1 MSNPSLYGQPRNKKS
16 SQSEAPSAS
25 TLAFTST
32 LSSLIA
38 KDSTTDSSSTRG
50 TGRPRPS
57 KAPKSDLF
65 SRPNKGAQKRAA
77 ADLRDDDNAALQQT
91 HQRTQDI
98 GAVDA
103 ATLHRSKRRMEEK
116 VRMYEDMSRGL
127 YLAGGESDDDE
138 GDDVGPGDAYLA
150 RLRRKEREG
159 LVDFDQKWR
168 KEDGEGDDG
177 EEDDAE
183 DNDDNASIVSY
194 EDELGRSR
202 RGTRAEAAR
211 AAALKAEEG
220 EGRGGNT
227 ERWRPARPDNLIYGA
242 TVQAEAFNPDAVVA
256 SRMSDLAARR
266 DRSATPPEEMH
277 YDAEAEVRNRG
288 TGFYAFSKDENVRRK
303 QMEELLNAREETQ
316 RERDARRERRAERER
331 LRDER
336 RKKVD
341 ELRAKRR
348 AEMFLADLGDAGLLA
363 GGSG

>member
-168 KEDGEGDDG
+168 KEDGEGDEG

-242 TVQAEAFNPDAVVA
+242 TVQTEAFNPDAVVA

-348 AEMFLADLGDAGLLA
+348 AEMFLAGLGDAGLLA

>member
-168 KEDGEGDDG
+168 KEDGEGDEG

-288 TGFYAFSKDENVRRK
+288 TGFYAFSKDEKVRRQ

-316 RERDARRERRAERER
+316 RERDARWERRAERER

-348 AEMFLADLGDAGLLA
+348 AEMFLAGLGDAGLLT
-363 GGSG
+363 

>member
-168 KEDGEGDDG
+168 KEDGEGDEE

-242 TVQAEAFNPDAVVA
+242 TVQAEAFNLDAVVA

-348 AEMFLADLGDAGLLA
+348 AEMFLAGLGDAGLLA

>member
-220 EGRGGNT
+220 EGRGGDT

-348 AEMFLADLGDAGLLA
+348 AEMFLAGLGDAGLLA